1 MENNNAIAQISL
13 KEMENELGYEIG
25 MFNNTCKASN
35 FFSNLDQFSRNLL
48 IESLAAHTRVLVDF
62 FYYDK
67 KKYENNDI
75 IAQDLLPSNIVWSKL
90 RPELPQILRDA
101 KQKAD
106 KQLAHLTLDR
116 IRLKREDKHG
126 WNFYAINQEMNK
138 IIECFYNVKNS

>member
-1 MENNNAIAQISL
+1 MENKNAITSISL

-25 MFNNTCKASN
+25 MFDNTCKASN
-35 FFSNLDQFSRNLL
+35 FFGNLGQFSRNLL

-62 FYYDK
+62 FYCDN
-67 KKYENNDI
+67 KKYKDDI
-75 IAQDLLPSNIVWSKL
+75 IAQDLLPSNIIWSEL

-106 KQLAHLTLDR
+106 KQLAHLSLDR
-116 IRLKREDKHG
+116 IKLKREDRHS

-138 IIECFYNVKNS
+138 IIECFYNIKNN